1 MPKSWYTIKAAAD
14 DATAE
19 ISIFDAIGA
28 TWDGE
33 GVTAKQFIADLRAIK
48 APAVNLSINSPGG
61 SLFDGIAIYN
71 ALKSHSATV
80 TAKVMGVA
88 ASAASVIAMGADRIE
103 MGAGTFMM
111 VHKSASVAWGNAD
124 EMRST
129 ADWLDKIDMSMGAIY
144 VARTGK
150 TADEVAALLSDET
163 WFTADEAV
171 EAGFA
176 DAIIE
181 GGPVTAKFELDKLP
195 ANVQAAFKAAPVP
208 RAPAASLTE
217 QVEAAAKAAGL
228 EAYAAVFALDPTLT
242 TATAVHAAIADAREV
257 QALAKVAGKPEMAA
271 ALITSRTSVADA
283 RAALVNA
290 RAAGDRHTDN
300 TPPIK
305 PDDTKP
311 AAAVFGPSSYWAAK
325 AA

>member
-14 DATAE
+14 DSTAE

-48 APAVNLSINSPGG
+48 APSVTLSINSPGG
-61 SLFDGIAIYN
+61 SLFDGVAIYN
-71 ALKSHSATV
+71 ALKSHAATV

-111 VHKSASVAWGNAD
+111 VHKSASVTWGNAD
-124 EMRST
+124 EMRAT

-176 DAIIE
+176 DAVIE
-181 GGPVTAKFELDKLP
+181 GAPVTAKFELNKLP
-195 ANVQAAFKAAPVP
+195 ANVQAAFKAAP
-208 RAPAASLTE
+208 APAPRTSLTE

-228 EAYAAVFALDPTLT
+228 EAYAAVFALDPELT
-242 TATAVHAAIADAREV
+242 TATAVHDAIAQAREI
-257 QALAKVAGKPEMAA
+257 QALAKVAGKPELASG
-271 ALITSRTSVADA
+271 LITSRKTVADA
-283 RAALVNA
+283 RAVLIDA
-290 RAAGDRHTDN
+290 RAASDRHTDN
-300 TPPIK
+300 TQPPESK
-305 PDDTKP
+305 TP
-311 AAAVFGPSSYWAAK
+311 AASGEARGPSSFWAAK